1 MILRVVR
8 KPLQA
13 GAIVFGLAAVLAAPQ
28 AAGEQNLGTI
38 GTGTAG
44 ESTATRAGGT
54 PTGLLEYSCEE
65 NDKSL
70 WEGRITLWLPPGTS
84 QPRK

>member
-1 MILRVVR
+1 MILRVRR

-13 GAIVFGLAAVLAAPQ
+13 GAIVFGLAALLAAPQ
-28 AAGEQNLGTI
+28 AADAQNLGTI

-44 ESTATRAGGT
+44 ESTATRVGVT
-54 PTGLLEYSCEE
+54 PTGTEHRLVKGHVDFSGVYS
-65 NDKSL
+65 KP
-70 WEGRITLWLPPGTS
+70 WTTS

>member
-1 MILRVVR
+1 MILRVRR

-13 GAIVFGLAAVLAAPQ
+13 GAIVFGLAALLAAPQ
-28 AAGEQNLGTI
+28 AADAQNLGTI

-54 PTGLLEYSCEE
+54 PTGPAPRLLNGHVDFSGVYS
-65 NDKSL
+65 KP
-70 WEGRITLWLPPGTS
+70 WTTS